1 MDKHLNAPEAKFL
14 LFKDGKPLMQ
24 TTGETKTPTGLLYL
38 SQSSI
43 TPYLPSGTFTFAECP
58 DPDNKDVAKQYQSA
72 RLPTTLPA
80 LVFLGIDD
88 RTEAK
93 EGAVPAE
100 VDPKDPKGVPYFA
113 LDVSGANFAVNG
125 ADFAGDAIESELG
138 VGEVAEFVEPRLAG
152 SSLGGWEAN
161 LFAQA
166 RALMGESPSFLVILH
181 PCDVEPELDS
191 RLREEILQI
200 SIFLSSIARRN
211 MISLRLHLSYQ
222 HH

>member
-14 LFKDGKPLMQ
+14 LFKDGKPLMSMQ
-24 TTGETKTPTGLLYL
+24 TSGETKDKTPTGLLYL

-43 TPYLPSGTFTFAECP
+43 TTYLPSKSFAECP
-58 DPDNKDVAKQYQSA
+58 EPENKDVAKQYQSA
-72 RLPTTLPA
+72 RLPSSLPA

-113 LDVSGANFAVNG
+113 FDVSGANITLSALGAV
-125 ADFAGDAIESELG
+125 E
-138 VGEVAEFVEPRLAG
+138 AEFVEPRLAG

-166 RALMGESPSFLVILH
+166 RALMGESEESVCYPRALEFRSEIR
-181 PCDVEPELDS
+181 
-191 RLREEILQI
+191 RLR
-200 SIFLSSIARRN
+200 SWARSCIRLRDETL
-211 MISLRLHLSYQ
+211 LRLHLGYQ
-222 HH
+222 PH

>member
-1 MDKHLNAPEAKFL
+1 MEKHLNAPEAKFL

-38 SQSSI
+38 SQPSI
-43 TPYLPSGTFTFAECP
+43 TPYLPSKSFAECP
-58 DPDNKDVAKQYQSA
+58 EPENKDVAKQYQSA
-72 RLPTTLPA
+72 RLPTSLPA

-113 LDVSGANFAVNG
+113 LDVSGANV
-125 ADFAGDAIESELG
+125 DLRELG
-138 VGEVAEFVEPRLAG
+138 KEGKEEGQGHGAEFVEPRLAG

-166 RALMGESPSFLVILH
+166 RALMGESESSKVSRAQEFDLAV
-181 PCDVEPELDS
+181 DF
-191 RLREEILQI
+191 RLRLRDET
-200 SIFLSSIARRN
+200 FF
-211 MISLRLHLSYQ
+211 RLHLSYQ
-222 HH
+222 PTDTPLKPPSHSTFYFYFP

>member
-1 MDKHLNAPEAKFL
+1 MEKHLNAPEAKFL
-14 LFKDGKPLMQ
+14 LFKDGKPLMSIQ
-24 TTGETKTPTGLLYL
+24 TSGETKDKTPTGLLYL

-58 DPDNKDVAKQYQSA
+58 TPEDKDVVKQYQSA
-72 RLPTTLPA
+72 RLPTSLPA

-113 LDVSGANFAVNG
+113 LDVSSAH
-125 ADFAGDAIESELG
+125 ITLSELDTEG
-138 VGEVAEFVEPRLAG
+138 KEEGQGQGHGAEFVEPRLAG

-166 RALMGESPSFLVILH
+166 RALMGKSPGLPKSLV
-181 PCDVEPELDS
+181 
-191 RLREEILQI
+191 LRNSKLRSTFDCHEIYRFACIQ
-200 SIFLSSIARRN
+200 LSP
-211 MISLRLHLSYQ
+211 H
-222 HH
+222 

>member
-1 MDKHLNAPEAKFL
+1 MEKHLNAPEAKFL

-24 TTGETKTPTGLLYL
+24 TTGETKTPTGLSYF

-43 TPYLPSGTFTFAECP
+43 TPYLPSGTFTFAQCP
-58 DPDNKDVAKQYQSA
+58 DPTNENKDVAKQYQSA
-72 RLPTTLPA
+72 RLPTSLPA

-113 LDVSGANFAVNG
+113 LDVSGANITLSALGAV
-125 ADFAGDAIESELG
+125 E
-138 VGEVAEFVEPRLAG
+138 AEFVEPRLAG

-166 RALMGESPSFLVILH
+166 RALMGESEEFVCYPRALEFRSEIR
-181 PCDVEPELDS
+181 
-191 RLREEILQI
+191 RLR
-200 SIFLSSIARRN
+200 S
-211 MISLRLHLSYQ
+211 
-222 HH
+222 